1 MSGLTKRIYT
11 GFFLLIFFISSIFNK
26 FILSVLL
33 LLCFYQLFY
42 EFFYIFKKIF
52 ENTKLKLFIL
62 SATTLLFLLLLITF
76 VWIPFHNDNLTIQN
90 TIIMIICITI
100 STDIGGY
107 VFGKIFKG
115 KKLSKISPNKT
126 YSGMIG
132 SYIFSIILAI
142 TLFKNQY
149 EINYLLFFIFFIS
162 TVSQIGDFSISY
174 LKRLAKIKD
183 TGNILPGHGGF
194 LDRFDGL
201 IFSLSFGL
209 LVTNFL

>member
-52 ENTKLKLFIL
+52 VNTKLKLFIL

-76 VWIPFHNDNLTIQN
+76 VWIPFHNDNLTIQS
-90 TIIMIICITI
+90 TIIMIISITI

-115 KKLSKISPNKT
+115 KKISKISPNKT

-132 SYIFSIILAI
+132 SYIFSLILAI

-149 EINYLLFFIFFIS
+149 EINYLLFLIFFIS

>member
-1 MSGLTKRIYT
+1 
-11 GFFLLIFFISSIFNK
+11 
-26 FILSVLL
+26 
-33 LLCFYQLFY
+33 
-42 EFFYIFKKIF
+42 
-52 ENTKLKLFIL
+52 
-62 SATTLLFLLLLITF
+62 
-76 VWIPFHNDNLTIQN
+76 
-90 TIIMIICITI
+90 
-100 STDIGGY
+100 
-107 VFGKIFKG
+107 
-115 KKLSKISPNKT
+115 
-126 YSGMIG
+126 MIG

-183 TGNILPGHGGF
+183 TGSILPGHGGF

>member
-115 KKLSKISPNKT
+115 KKISKISPNKT

-162 TVSQIGDFSISY
+162 TVSQMM
-174 LKRLAKIKD
+174 
-183 TGNILPGHGGF
+183 
-194 LDRFDGL
+194 
-201 IFSLSFGL
+201 L
-209 LVTNFL
+209 LEA